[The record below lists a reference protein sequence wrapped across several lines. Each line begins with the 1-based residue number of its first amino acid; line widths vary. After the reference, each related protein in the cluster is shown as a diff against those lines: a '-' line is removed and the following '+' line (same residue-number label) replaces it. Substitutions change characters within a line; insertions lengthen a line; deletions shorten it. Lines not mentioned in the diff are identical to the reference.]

1 MKRIGFVGLGVMGH
15 GIVSNILKHGHEVIC
30 YDIRPEAAED
40 LVRQGA
46 GVVDSLEKLGETV
59 DTVYMIV
66 NAYANCR
73 DVVAGLNK
81 TLRGGV
87 IVNMSTISMD
97 DSARLQKQVEE
108 AGNRLVDCPVSGGT
122 RGAAAGTLTVMCAA
136 PQDLYEANL
145 EVFKSFGENIVHV
158 AEEPGKGQ
166 ALKAVNQLLVG
177 IHMCAAAEAFTMA
190 KRSGLDLQMVY
201 DTVTK
206 SAGNSRI
213 FENRGQFIIDRD
225 FSTRSTLRTQ
235 LKDTDIACKTAEAA
249 GTPAFLGNVA
259 RELFKLAVGKYPER
273 DDSIEVIRLYEE
285 LSREG
290 EE

>member
-15 GIVSNILKHGHEVIC
+15 GIVSNILKGGHEVVC
-30 YDIRPEAAED
+30 YDIRPEACED
-40 LVRQGA
+40 LVKQGA
-46 GVVDSLEKLGETV
+46 ETAGSLEELGEMV

-66 NAYANCR
+66 NAYPNCR
-73 DVVAGLNK
+73 DVAAGICR
-81 TLRGGV
+81 TLKGGV
-87 IVNMSTISMD
+87 IVNMSTISTE
-97 DSARLQKQVEE
+97 DSAKLQKQVED

-136 PQDLYEANL
+136 PKDLYEENL
-145 EVFKSFGENIVHV
+145 PVFQSFGENIVHV

-177 IHMCAAAEAFTMA
+177 IHFCAAAEAFTMA
-190 KRSGLDLQMVY
+190 KQSGLDLQMVY
-201 DTVTK
+201 DTITK

-225 FSTRSTLRTQ
+225 FTTRSTLRTQ

-249 GTPAFLGNVA
+249 GTPSFLGNVA

-285 LSREG
+285 LSRKE
-290 EE
+290 